1 MIAAKV
7 STEVSHLKPCLVLV
21 YTSTRY
27 PLGLQSLE
35 NLTSP
40 GYVHFR
46 SGSLTCLT
54 YKYWLLVGGLSSL
67 PGGSLHWLSVLKT

>member
-21 YTSTRY
+21 Y
-27 PLGLQSLE
+27 PMGLQSLE

-40 GYVHFR
+40 CYVHFR
-46 SGSLTCLT
+46 SGSLTCLI

-67 PGGSLHWLSVLKT
+67 PGGSLHWLSVFKT